1 MKCPNC
7 GNEIN
12 GKFCTKCGTPAPA
25 QEAAPAPTNPVCPT
39 CGEEVKGKF
48 CTKCG
53 TPMNAPAAPVQEAP
67 VQEAPQ
73 PMQYNPAPQA
83 NEQNN
88 VTPEPVQYGQ
98 QYNNAQPNDGYTGQQ
113 FTNQPTG
120 GYTGQQ
126 FTNQPK
132 AKKSNGKVIGIIIAV
147 VAALFLIICA
157 IVGIV
162 IYNIVDSV
170 KDEVSK
176 IESSSK
182 VINIIEETTEPK
194 TEPETTEPETTIEET
209 TTKEGYDPKSRLE
222 YIEVSPDAVHITGY
236 EPDYDFKG
244 STLEV
249 KIPSE
254 IDGKKVENIDFLGV
268 YESSYNQDVY
278 IKVIIPGSIEELNS
292 YSISFNRDI
301 DEVVIEDGVKK
312 LNENAFIGCS
322 DLVKVTV
329 PESVKMMD
337 GCGLGFDVDEDD
349 YSIDVPIKGFEMS
362 GKKGSTAEK
371 YCKDNKFTFKEVK

>member
-25 QEAAPAPTNPVCPT
+25 QEAAPVAPTNPVCPT

-53 TPMNAPAAPVQEAP
+53 TPMDAPAAPVQEAP

-73 PMQYNPAPQA
+73 PMQYTPD
-83 NEQNN
+83 QNTN
-88 VTPEPVQYGQ
+88 TNPEPVQYG
-98 QYNNAQPNDGYTGQQ
+98 AQFNDGYTGQQ
-113 FTNQPTG
+113 FTNQPSNN

-126 FTNQPK
+126 FTNQTNAP
-132 AKKSNGKVIGIIIAV
+132 KKSNGKVIGIIIAV
-147 VAALFLIICA
+147 VAALFLIICV
-157 IVGIV
+157 IVGIIIFKFV
-162 IYNIVDSV
+162 GEVE
-170 KDEVSK
+170 KEVSK
-176 IESSSK
+176 LEKDPSS
-182 VINIIEETTEPK
+182 VINIIEEVTEDV
-194 TEPETTEPETTIEET
+194 TIPELTMPETTIEET
-209 TTKEGYDPKSRLE
+209 TTKDGYDPVSRLE
-222 YIEVSPDAVHITGY
+222 YTEVSPGVVHITGY
-236 EPDYDFKG
+236 EPDYDFAG

-254 IDGKKVENIDFLGV
+254 IDGKTVANIDFLGV
-268 YESSYNQDVY
+268 YESSYSQEVY
-278 IKVIIPGSIEELNS
+278 IKVIIPGSIKELNS

-301 DEVVIEDGVKK
+301 DEVVIEDGVEK
-312 LNENAFIGCS
+312 LNENAFIGCT
-322 DLVKVTV
+322 DLVKVSV
-329 PESVKMMD
+329 PESVKEMED
-337 GCGLGFDVDEDD
+337 CGLGFDVDEDD

-371 YCKDNKFTFKEVK
+371 YCKQHKFTFKEVK